1 MRVSGVDPSLTST
14 GLAVVTATGDHGGNT
29 TVFVPG
35 TVRLTTGVIK
45 SDVKPAP
52 DQHPAVYETNRVA
65 DIVEQVCKSVWG
77 SELVLVESP
86 AYASKMGKAAERAHL
101 YFALLAAFTVRRIH
115 FDTRTPAQL
124 KKQVTGNGRAD
135 KHAVLDAVRAAW
147 GECGWVGRGW
157 VDGPAAGRFDRAD
170 AGALAWM
177 AAVHCG
183 YRIPANS
190 NQVIPASTE
199 SGKPTVTFQPESTRV
214 EQRRRAA

>member
-1 MRVSGVDPSLTST
+1 MRRVSGVDPSLTST
-14 GLAVVTATGDHGGNT
+14 GLAVVTATDDHGGNT

-35 TVRLTTGVIK
+35 TVRLTTGVVK
-45 SDVKPAP
+45 SDVVRAAN
-52 DQHPAVYETNRVA
+52 DHPAVYETNRVA
-65 DIVEQVCKSVWG
+65 DIVEQVCRSVYG

-86 AYASKMGKAAERAHL
+86 ALGSRTGKPAERAHL
-101 YFALLAAFTVRRIH
+101 YFALLAAFTVRRIV

-124 KKQVTGNGRAD
+124 KKQITGNGRAD
-135 KHAVLDAVRAAW
+135 KQQVLDAVRAAW
-147 GECGWVGRGW
+147 GEHGW

-183 YRIPANS
+183 YRIPADS
-190 NQVIPASTE
+190 DKQVSASTE
-199 SGKPTVTFQPESTRV
+199 STKPTVTFAPESTRV